1 MALDKWKN
9 TTIAISHHVKE
20 QLDNLVIVTNGVL
33 LKYPNDKIQ
42 YLLHEHE
49 MNKKNI

>member
-1 MALDKWKN
+1 MALDTNKN
-9 TTIAISHHVKE
+9 TTMAVSHHVKN

-33 LKYPNDKIQ
+33 LRTPNDKLQ

-49 MNKKNI
+49 MTKKNT